1 MLETEVKFYL
11 KNKDTVREAI
21 LALGAHSRGRAFESN
36 IRFEDS
42 NKSLIQRKSLLR
54 LRQDKK
60 CTLTFKSPLKN
71 DDSQYKIFNELEV
84 NVSDF
89 DTMQNILESV
99 GFYPEQIY
107 EKRRETLVLDN
118 SLFCIDAM
126 PYGNFLEIEGPRSD
140 IRNFA
145 HLLKL
150 DWKKRI
156 LMNYLEIFA
165 NLRKKLQLKFSD
177 VTFKNFESINLN
189 FSDYTHLFEA
199 GD

>member
-11 KNKDTVREAI
+11 KNEDTIRKAI
-21 LALGAHSRGRAFESN
+21 LVLGAHSRGQAFESN

-42 NKSLIQRKSLLR
+42 NKSLIRRKSLLR
-54 LRQDKK
+54 LRQDTK
-60 CTLTFKSPLKN
+60 CTLTFKSPPDK
-71 DDSQYKIFNELEV
+71 DDSQYKVFNELEV

-107 EKRRETLVLDN
+107 EKRRETLLLDN

-126 PYGNFLEIEGPRSD
+126 PYGNFLEIEGPRTD
-140 IRNFA
+140 IRHFA

-150 DWKKRI
+150 DWEKRI

-165 NLRKKLQLKFSD
+165 YLRKELQFKFND
-177 VTFKNFESINLN
+177 VTFKNFESFDFN
-189 FSDYTHLFEA
+189 FSDYAHLFEA
-199 GD
+199 GN